1 MPCTL
6 QGIWLEKW
14 KESIRKVLTRRV
26 FPMQPNDKSW
36 GEVKKKK
43 TVDTRDSR
51 RKQCI
56 ICSQIKYEGS
66 RDSIRIEDIDRD
78 KNFVNFSKG
87 ILYTHYVMYKSP
99 KDILAADIMCYR
111 KCRKSYLSQFKR
123 DVQVFLD
130 ADKNNDNDFFSEN
143 DLQKSLLDNMMSL
156 LKLETSYYAV
166 INVRDILNKKL
177 QAKGIGNYTSVFPL

>member
-1 MPCTL
+1 
-6 QGIWLEKW
+6 
-14 KESIRKVLTRRV
+14 
-26 FPMQPNDKSW
+26 
-36 GEVKKKK
+36 
-43 TVDTRDSR
+43 
-51 RKQCI
+51 
-56 ICSQIKYEGS
+56 
-66 RDSIRIEDIDRD
+66 
-78 KNFVNFSKG
+78 
-87 ILYTHYVMYKSP
+87 MYKSP